1 VAKPKARCREHG
13 HRIADTVDA
22 GGRQVPARRNRKRDP
37 VRSVTRETDV
47 SASVIAQTNSIATQ
61 AFRLY
66 TAIRSF
72 GSALKLPALNRRLRS
87 QHGRGRQVEPPTT
100 ANGGKSEG
108 SAIAKRPDE
117 GWRVTKTKLPGV
129 AQDLAVDVAEQPGL
143 HRGAGTGQGEGAA
156 QEEGPEL
163 GRPRPFLGLRFFF
176 CFF

>member
-1 VAKPKARCREHG
+1 MRAVVTCQPAG
-13 HRIADTVDA
+13 IANEIPY
-22 GGRQVPARRNRKRDP
+22 G
-37 VRSVTRETDV
+37 SVTRETDV

-72 GSALKLPALNRRLRS
+72 GSALKPPALNRRLRS

-117 GWRVTKTKLPGV
+117 GWRVTKTKLQGV
-129 AQDLAVDVAEQPGL
+129 AQDLAVDVGEQPGL
-143 HRGAGTGQGEGAA
+143 TTEERGPARERALLKKKGRS
-156 QEEGPEL
+156 L
-163 GRPRPFLGLRFFF
+163 GDPGPFLVFVSSSASSSGSPAYRFRGR
-176 CFF
+176 